1 MLEILL
7 TLSRIF
13 RGAGY
18 ELYMV
23 GGAVRDLL
31 LRRDAALDIDLA
43 TNARP
48 DEIKRL
54 VNQTHPAAVIALGE
68 KFGTI
73 RIHYHRARPRAGEV
87 EQPTAPSETA
97 SPSPAPVVAE
107 TPADVDVIEIT
118 TYRSDRYDPDSR
130 KPEVTFGDTL
140 EGDLLRRDF
149 TFNAMAR
156 DLETGE
162 IIDPYGG
169 RADLEQGLIRAVGD
183 EPERRF
189 DEDPLR
195 MLRAA
200 RFAAQFGFRLE
211 ERTRDAILRQA
222 DTLAKISRERIR
234 DEFTKL
240 LTAPHPALGIRLL
253 VDLGLMASIVPEALE
268 LRGVSQ
274 QPGHSKDVYE
284 HVLRVIERIPP
295 RPAARWA
302 ALLHDIA
309 KPRTRTLEDG
319 KVHFYGHEDVGA
331 VMAREILR
339 RLKFDRAFIDHVTR
353 LVRMH
358 MRANAY
364 TAEWTDGAARRLMYD
379 AGDALQDLLDLSRA
393 DITSY
398 RPERVSR
405 AVARVDDLERRA
417 RWLREEA
424 ERVPIRSPLDGNDLM
439 KLFDREPGAWIRPIK
454 DHLLNLVIDGALAPD
469 DREAAADE
477 ARRMMALIEGNE
489 RGEHSAQSAG
499 PDAAPLETSPSPT
512 DDISTSKHATRAA
525 ARRRSRTATQPE
537 R

>member
-13 RGAGY
+13 HEAGY

-73 RIHYHRARPRAGEV
+73 RVHYRRAQAHDEAVPVQDAN
-87 EQPTAPSETA
+87 SA
-97 SPSPAPVVAE
+97 SSPAPAPVVAE

-140 EGDLLRRDF
+140 EDDLLRRDF

-156 DLETGE
+156 DLQTGE

-169 RADLEQGLIRAVGD
+169 REDLELGLIRAVGD
-183 EPERRF
+183 QPERRF

-200 RFAAQFGFRLE
+200 RFAAQFDFRIE
-211 ERTRDAILRQA
+211 ERTRAAIERQA
-222 DTLAKISRERIR
+222 ATLAKISRERIR

-240 LTAPHPALGIRLL
+240 LVAPHPALGIRLL
-253 VDLGLMASIVPEALE
+253 VDMGLMPHVVPEVVD

-284 HVLRVIERIPP
+284 HVLRVVERIPP
-295 RPAARWA
+295 RPATRWA

-309 KPRTRTLEDG
+309 KPRTRSLEDG
-319 KVHFYGHEDVGA
+319 KVHFFGHEDVGA

-353 LVRMH
+353 LVKMH

-364 TAEWTDGAARRLMYD
+364 TSEWTDGAVRRLMFD
-379 AGDALQDLLDLSRA
+379 AGDAFADLLDLSRA

-424 ERVPIRSPLDGNDLM
+424 ERVPIKSPLDGNDLM
-439 KLFDREPGAWIRPIK
+439 ELFNREPGAWIRPIK

-469 DREAAADE
+469 DREGAIAE
-477 ARRMMALIEGNE
+477 AQKHMA
-489 RGEHSAQSAG
+489 Q
-499 PDAAPLETSPSPT
+499 LE
-512 DDISTSKHATRAA
+512 DG
-525 ARRRSRTATQPE
+525 
-537 R
+537 

>member
-13 RGAGY
+13 RASKY
-18 ELYMV
+18 ELYLV

-31 LRRDAALDIDLA
+31 LRRDGSLDIDLA

-73 RIHYHRARPRAGEV
+73 RVHYRRERPRAENEG
-87 EQPTAPSETA
+87 QPGAT
-97 SPSPAPVVAE
+97 SPAPVAVVAE
-107 TPADVDVIEIT
+107 TPDDVDVIEIT

-140 EGDLLRRDF
+140 EDDLLRRDF

-169 RADLEQGLIRAVGD
+169 REDLEHGLIRAVGD

-200 RFAAQFGFRLE
+200 RFAAQFDFRIE
-211 ERTRDAILRQA
+211 ERTRDAIARQA

-253 VDLGLMASIVPEALE
+253 VDLHLMPYIVPEVLE

-284 HVLRVIERIPP
+284 HVLRVVERIPP
-295 RPAARWA
+295 RPATRWA

-309 KPRTRTLEDG
+309 KPRTRSLEDG

-339 RLKFDRAFIDHVTR
+339 RLKFDRQFIDHVTR

-364 TAEWTDGAARRLMYD
+364 SSEWTDGALRRVMYD

-405 AVARVDDLERRA
+405 AVARVDDMERRT

-424 ERVPIRSPLDGNDLM
+424 ERVPIKSPLDGNDLM
-439 KLFDREPGAWIRPIK
+439 RLFDREPGAWIRPIK

-469 DREAAADE
+469 DRETATAE
-477 ARRMMALIEGNE
+477 ARRMMALLEDGEGGDE
-489 RGEHSAQSAG
+489 TPQESSAG
-499 PDAAPLETSPSPT
+499 PAPASAPDAPIRKRA
-512 DDISTSKHATRAA
+512 ARAA
-525 ARRRSRTATQPE
+525 ARRQSRAATQPE
-537 R
+537 PKKAGG

>member
-1 MLEILL
+1 MLDILL

-13 RGAGY
+13 REAGY

-73 RIHYHRARPRAGEV
+73 RVHYWRTRAAGTEDA
-87 EQPTAPSETA
+87 EATSPA
-97 SPSPAPVVAE
+97 SSPAPAPVVAE

-140 EGDLLRRDF
+140 DEDLLRRDF

-156 DLETGE
+156 DLQTGE

-169 RADLEQGLIRAVGD
+169 REDLEHGLIRAVGD
-183 EPERRF
+183 QPERRF

-200 RFAAQFGFRLE
+200 RFAAQFDFRLE
-211 ERTRDAILRQA
+211 ERTRAAIARQA
-222 DTLAKISRERIR
+222 GTLAKISRERIR

-240 LTAPHPALGIRLL
+240 LSAPHPALGIRLL
-253 VDLGLMASIVPEALE
+253 VDLGLMPHVVPEVMD

-284 HVLRVIERIPP
+284 HVLRVVERIPP
-295 RPAARWA
+295 RAATRWA
-302 ALLHDIA
+302 ALMHDIA
-309 KPRTRTLEDG
+309 KPRTRSLEDG
-319 KVHFYGHEDVGA
+319 KVHFFGHEDVGA

-353 LVRMH
+353 LVKMH

-364 TAEWTDGAARRLMYD
+364 TSEWTDGAVRRLMYD
-379 AGDALQDLLDLSRA
+379 AGAAFADLLDLSRA

-417 RWLREEA
+417 RALREEA
-424 ERVPIRSPLDGNDLM
+424 ERVPIKSPLDGNDLM
-439 KLFDREPGAWIRPIK
+439 QLFEREPGPWIRPIK

-469 DREAAADE
+469 DRETAIAE
-477 ARRMMALIEGNE
+477 ARKVMAQLEG
-489 RGEHSAQSAG
+489 G
-499 PDAAPLETSPSPT
+499 
-512 DDISTSKHATRAA
+512 
-525 ARRRSRTATQPE
+525 
-537 R
+537 